1 MRFCCEVTNE
11 RFRWGSAGDGFLRR
25 RRAAAAVRRPRVAP
39 AAVHVQVR
47 QLQPVR
53 ARARVRA
60 ARRDGHHGVLPGGV
74 ALQVPRPPL
83 HAVTRTVV
91 GASYKQR
98 ARWVATI
105 EDPACTG
112 KKKVR
117 RLRRARCSLA
127 GRQEERTP
135 HPPRALLSR
144 RAGRPTHV
152 LAVPGRGPDI
162 HDSDSRHGSDGLAL
176 GRTWWATV
184 AGTGPGCG
192 LWPVL
197 LHTGVWTWCGR
208 TGRRAGT
215 GPAARRW
222 RRQGKQLPQA
232 PPLGTNFLFL
242 EGTFGMILVRVIN
255 SCAVKSILVH
265 AIFFLVMEFGALAIR
280 QSNFFFCCC

>member
-1 MRFCCEVTNE
+1 
-11 RFRWGSAGDGFLRR
+11 
-25 RRAAAAVRRPRVAP
+25 
-39 AAVHVQVR
+39 
-47 QLQPVR
+47 VR

-83 HAVTRTVV
+83 HAVTRTV
-91 GASYKQR
+91 GARYRQR
-98 ARWVATI
+98 AALGG
-105 EDPACTG
+105 DN
-112 KKKVR
+112 R
-117 RLRRARCSLA
+117 RRPCAH
-127 GRQEERTP
+127 RQEEGA
-135 HPPRALLSR
+135 PPPSRALLDCRLAR
-144 RAGRPTHV
+144 RRCAASAARAARPARRPAYVRTCRTGARTV
-152 LAVPGRGPDI
+152 SGPDI